1 MPPINLSSSTSSPP
15 TTTITNTNSTSST
28 ASTASTTSTTSTTQ
42 PDTEAPLSIFGITS
56 RHCREE
62 LYVSPIR
69 WVGRHAELLHFSFN
83 GPYPEPPAPACAGV
97 TEEEYSEERSGTR
110 HLKDFFDFYYKPV
123 MREQGIWLL
132 ITTDACPLVIYEQPL
147 TLSLGTS
154 VVKNLHCMA
163 FYLKES
169 IIGRKVHKLPVAALV
184 DQGRITELRKD
195 YLGLS
200 RCKKWSYWN
209 RPMCC
214 LYQKKWKKITPPNPL
229 HDPFITALLIG
240 LAQKKR
246 KYLQEIGSP
255 EEARTGKLY
264 CQVVHTYNSRG
275 PCKEKREEA
284 YCGWLYLYQAD
295 IPSTLLDM
303 FEQPKVAPPET
314 PYIDIRITKV
324 TYYPLVTLR
333 ARLLELI
340 LPGTAAA
347 TAAAEA
353 AASETAVWQA
363 LARKVAKDAR
373 ESFQHG
379 TMTKETM
386 AQNMTQNNMVATFE
400 APLPFIPQADMV
412 QPMIDPT
419 AMVQYQQVMDQ
430 AAMAQPILD
439 HAAIEAAYVNQNAGQ
454 KRKFDD
460 EHDNQPSHRWA
471 PSVFLTP
478 VNQIY

>member
-1 MPPINLSSSTSSPP
+1 
-15 TTTITNTNSTSST
+15 
-28 ASTASTTSTTSTTQ
+28 
-42 PDTEAPLSIFGITS
+42 
-56 RHCREE
+56 
-62 LYVSPIR
+62 
-69 WVGRHAELLHFSFN
+69 
-83 GPYPEPPAPACAGV
+83 
-97 TEEEYSEERSGTR
+97 
-110 HLKDFFDFYYKPV
+110 
-123 MREQGIWLL
+123 
-132 ITTDACPLVIYEQPL
+132 
-147 TLSLGTS
+147 
-154 VVKNLHCMA
+154 
-163 FYLKES
+163 
-169 IIGRKVHKLPVAALV
+169 
-184 DQGRITELRKD
+184 
-195 YLGLS
+195 
-200 RCKKWSYWN
+200 
-209 RPMCC
+209 
-214 LYQKKWKKITPPNPL
+214 
-229 HDPFITALLIG
+229 
-240 LAQKKR
+240 
-246 KYLQEIGSP
+246 
-255 EEARTGKLY
+255 
-264 CQVVHTYNSRG
+264 
-275 PCKEKREEA
+275 
-284 YCGWLYLYQAD
+284 
-295 IPSTLLDM
+295 M

-386 AQNMTQNNMVATFE
+386 AQNMTQDNMVATFE

>member
-1 MPPINLSSSTSSPP
+1 MSSLNLSPSTSSSP
-15 TTTITNTNSTSST
+15 TANTNTNST
-28 ASTASTTSTTSTTQ
+28 ASTASTA
-42 PDTEAPLSIFGITS
+42 PDTQLDPEAPLSIFGITR

-69 WVGRHAELLHFSFN
+69 WTGLHAELLHFSFN
-83 GPYPEPPAPACAGV
+83 GPFPEPAPPPCAGI
-97 TEEEYSEERSGTR
+97 TEAEYSEERSGTR

-132 ITTDACPLVIYEQPL
+132 ITTDAEQPL

-163 FYLKES
+163 FYLEES
-169 IIGRKVHKLPVAALV
+169 IIGHKVHKLPVAALV

-200 RCKKWSYWN
+200 RCQKWSYWN

-340 LPGTAAA
+340 LPGNAAA

-363 LARKVAKDAR
+363 LARKVATDAR
-373 ESFQHG
+373 EGFQHG
-379 TMTKETM
+379 TMAKETM
-386 AQNMTQNNMVATFE
+386 AQNMTQDNMVAPLA
-400 APLPFIPQADMV
+400 APPASITQADMV
-412 QPMIDPT
+412 QPIVNPA
-419 AMVQYQQVMDQ
+419 AMVQIQQAMDQ
-430 AAMAQPILD
+430 DAMTQPVLD
-439 HAAIEAAYVNQNAGQ
+439 HAAIEAAYVNQIAQ
-454 KRKFDD
+454 KRKFED
-460 EHDNQPSHRWA
+460 EHDGQPSHRWA
-471 PSVFLTP
+471 PSAFLNP
-478 VNQIY
+478 MNQIY